1 MSRLFYC
8 CAECHYAE
16 RCNAEYH
23 YDECRG
29 ALTSPFTFVKK
40 FYSADPSE
48 TEERGCQ
55 CLHAIL
61 QIVVFFSH
69 KINKLEHL
77 SQTLLQ
83 L

>member
-1 MSRLFYC
+1 MISPMPY
-8 CAECHYAE
+8 AWHYA
-16 RCNAEYH
+16 
-23 YDECRG
+23 ECRG
-29 ALTSPFTFVKK
+29 AITLPFTFVKK
-40 FYSADPSE
+40 FYSAGPSE

-69 KINKLEHL
+69 KINKLGPL
-77 SQTLLQ
+77 SQNLLQ